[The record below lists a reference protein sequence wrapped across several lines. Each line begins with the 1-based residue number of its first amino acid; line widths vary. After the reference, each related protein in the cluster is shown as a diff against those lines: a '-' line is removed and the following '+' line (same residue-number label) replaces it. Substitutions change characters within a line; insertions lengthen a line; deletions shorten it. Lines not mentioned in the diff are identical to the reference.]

1 MYFIDANL
9 SEDLLISH
17 HNRTTIKIS
26 PVGFEFT
33 SPEYTEEPQR
43 RSIDYGKTLSVKLGW
58 WG

>member
-9 SEDLLISH
+9 SRPSDPITIERLLLKS
-17 HNRTTIKIS
+17 S

-43 RSIDYGKTLSVKLGW
+43 RSIDYGKILSVKLGW